1 VSIEHHCTDIEQAL
15 SESPVSRRKLL
26 VGAGAVGAALVT
38 GAAIAGDT
46 PGHRHEDHA
55 PQNPDVLAAVNN
67 CVVKSQQCIAHCLVA
82 FQEGDTTLADCA
94 RKVNEMAPICR
105 AFSYQLAG
113 NSPYIKA
120 LAVVCRQA
128 CEDCEAACR
137 EHEDKHLEC
146 RECAEACAQVIAAI
160 DTLPA

>member
-1 VSIEHHCTDIEQAL
+1 MSLDHDRAEFELAANAN
-15 SESPVSRRKLL
+15 PMSRRSLL
-26 VGAGAVGAALVT
+26 VAAGAAGTALAT
-38 GAAIAGDT
+38 GLALAGDA

-55 PQNPDVLAAVNN
+55 PKNPDALDAVNN

-94 RKVNEMAPICR
+94 RKVNEMSPICR

-113 NSPYIKA
+113 NSPYVKA
-120 LAVVCRQA
+120 LAGVCRQA

-137 EHEDKHLEC
+137 EHEDKHVEC
-146 RECAEACAQVIAAI
+146 KECAEACAKVISAI
-160 DTLPA
+160 DALPA